1 MPTACTTAQNAARHV
16 TFRWQTT
23 NVPNHAH
30 SIHFQ
35 MDPDD
40 RLAAAAGGAVR
51 CMADSAGLSNDAIL
65 QLQTAVLAACK
76 KCFLTQKTG
85 KHCEINLRRTEDRIE
100 VEVLLPECKPP
111 DDESGLSLEGIDDVH
126 CEARG
131 ESGVL
136 RLTKFIATAADA
148 D

>member
-1 MPTACTTAQNAARHV
+1 
-16 TFRWQTT
+16 
-23 NVPNHAH
+23 
-30 SIHFQ
+30 

-51 CMADSAGLSNDAIL
+51 CMGDSAGLSNDAIA
-65 QLQTAVLAACK
+65 QLQTAVLAACR
-76 KCFLTQKTG
+76 KCFLTQTTG
-85 KHCEINLRRTEDRIE
+85 KRCEINLRRTEDRIE
-100 VEVLLPECKPP
+100 VEVLVPHCVPP
-111 DDESGLSLEGIDDVH
+111 QDKSGLSWDGIDDVH
-126 CEARG
+126 CEDRG